1 MDPSR
6 ARFSVRRQDAHGG
19 EWHALTQCDSM
30 GYAGMVAA
38 IGLRKR
44 IGAAYTATDQ
54 QTGEEIA
61 LIPQGNSKAA

>member
-6 ARFSVRRQDAHGG
+6 ARFSVRRQDTHGG
-19 EWHALTQCDSM
+19 EWRPLTTCDSKE
-30 GYAGMVAA
+30 YAEMIAA
-38 IGLRKR
+38 IGLQKR

-61 LIPQGNSKAA
+61 LLPQGNSKAA